1 MILYARAQRRLE
13 PADLPERP
21 PISDPGAS
29 ASGVQV
35 EGVESPGARQPRLGL
50 VGLTLVV
57 PIAAVLAFGWGGA
70 DGSVVVLGPLVTY
83 ALPLIVMIA
92 FWWEDW
98 PGTRLRGS
106 LSGWADTAIIIVGA
120 VLLTAAG
127 QAIAG
132 GFHLAGIFDAHPGR
146 GQVPTF
152 TATLPL
158 GGAAFVAMLEIT
170 LVGEGWPLRRLPGLS
185 AGVVATMAAWIV
197 GLIVYFTLAQV
208 SSRPLSG
215 VTARTGPVPSA
226 DLGAALVLVGALQVL
241 FYVVWRGWPFSALSP
256 VGLRLGLAH
265 AVVIGAGI
273 AAFLICKSFG
283 IDRQWLAAACG
294 CFVAAGLLVG
304 MLFDDSLTA
313 RFGGGGERAALLAA
327 VLALAACFELGLHAV
342 ATSFS
347 FTRAT
352 PDEWVEHATLNA
364 IAVSTILHVA
374 IGRRW
379 PFMGFSQTRR
389 GVPPSSD

>member
-1 MILYARAQRRLE
+1 MILHARAQRRVE

-21 PISDPGAS
+21 PISDPDGTG
-29 ASGVQV
+29 SGVLAK
-35 EGVESPGARQPRLGL
+35 GVESPGARQPRLGL
-50 VGLTLVV
+50 IGLTLVV
-57 PIAAVLAFGWGGA
+57 PIAAVLALGWGGA

-98 PGTRLRGS
+98 PGTRLRDS

-185 AGVVATMAAWIV
+185 AGVVAIMAAWIV
-197 GLIVYFTLAQV
+197 GLIVYFTLVQV

-215 VTARTGPVPSA
+215 VTARSGPVPSA

-273 AAFLICKSFG
+273 AAFLICKSLFG
-283 IDRQWLAAACG
+283 IDRQWLAAAGG
-294 CFVAAGLLVG
+294 CIVAAGLFVG
-304 MLFDDSLTA
+304 MLFDGSLTA
-313 RFGGGGERAALLAA
+313 RFRAGGERAALLAA
-327 VLALAACFELGLHAV
+327 VLVLAAGFELGLHAV
-342 ATSFS
+342 ANSFS

-352 PDEWVEHATLNA
+352 PDEWVGHATLNA

-379 PFMGFSQTRR
+379 PFMGFSQTRL
-389 GVPPSSD
+389 GAS